1 MELRP
6 YPLPAAQIAPT
17 SGVPDDQLPIWCG
30 RAEGW
35 LMPGEFL
42 SRTRA
47 DIDRYAA
54 AQPLRFRQAMRRARL
69 HFPIKR
75 SRR

>member
-1 MELRP
+1 MVVRAHHLS
-6 YPLPAAQIAPT
+6 AASIAPLC
-17 SGVPDDQLPIWCG
+17 GVSEDQLPIWCG
-30 RAEGW
+30 RSEGW
-35 LMPGEFL
+35 LTPGEFL
-42 SRTRA
+42 ARTRA

-69 HFPIKR
+69 HFRIKR